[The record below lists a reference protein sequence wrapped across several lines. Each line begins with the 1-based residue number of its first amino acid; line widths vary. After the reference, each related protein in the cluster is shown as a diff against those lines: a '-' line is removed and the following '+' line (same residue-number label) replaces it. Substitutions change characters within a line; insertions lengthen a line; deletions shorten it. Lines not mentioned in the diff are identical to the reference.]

1 MGTAYWTPYHLIL
14 EKIPIC
20 AFYLVVKDHKKQHG
34 KTYIFLTMLLI
45 ISILSRLTLI
55 LMINTLPRRKAPYCI
70 DYQ

>member
-55 LMINTLPRRKAPYCI
+55 LSDQYSSSSKSALLC
-70 DYQ
+70 

>member
-45 ISILSRLTLI
+45 ISILSRLALI
-55 LMINTLPRRKAPYCI
+55 LSDQYSSSSKRKSSFVG
-70 DYQ
+70 